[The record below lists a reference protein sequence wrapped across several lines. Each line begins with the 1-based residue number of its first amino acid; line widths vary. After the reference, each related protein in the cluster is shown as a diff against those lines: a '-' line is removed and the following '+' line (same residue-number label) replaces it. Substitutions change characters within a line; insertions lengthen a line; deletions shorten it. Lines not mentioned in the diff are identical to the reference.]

1 MEIEPLAGSSPAQT
15 TAGPA
20 EVNWTEVIRPRD
32 SLLSLRLGEV
42 WHYRD
47 LLWMFVVRDFVTFYK
62 QTILGPL
69 WFFIQPIFTTIVFT
83 VIFGRVAGIATDGI
97 PKPLFYLSGLILWN
111 YFADCFSSSSNT
123 FRANQGV
130 FGKVYFPRLV
140 APLSVV
146 ISRLLKLGIQLGLF
160 VAVYLAYVFRGT
172 ELHPS
177 AGLLLLPL
185 LITLMAG
192 LSLGFG
198 FIISSMTTK
207 YRDLAFLTGFGV
219 QLWMYATPI
228 IYPLSLVSEQYR
240 WWIVINPMTSV
251 VEGFRWGVFGESS
264 FQWTYLLYSVGF
276 TAVLLLLG
284 IIVFNKTEKNFMDTV

>member
-1 MEIEPLAGSSPAQT
+1 MPSE
-15 TAGPA
+15 
-20 EVNWTEVIRPRD
+20 NWTEIIRPRD

-42 WHYRD
+42 WRYRD
-47 LLWMFVVRDFVTFYK
+47 LLWMFVIRDFVTFYK

-83 VIFGRVAGIATDGI
+83 VIFGTVAGIKTDAI

-111 YFADCFSSSSNT
+111 YFADCLTASSNT

-140 APLSVV
+140 TPLAVV
-146 ISRLLKLGIQLGLF
+146 VSRLLKLCIQLALF
-160 VAVYLAYVFRGT
+160 VVIYLFYVCRDT
-172 ELHPS
+172 ELHPN
-177 AGLLLLPL
+177 AGILLLPIL
-185 LITLMAG
+185 VFFMAG

-198 FIISSMTTK
+198 FIITSMTTK
-207 YRDLAFLTGFGV
+207 YRDLAFLVGFGV

-228 IYPLSLVSEQYR
+228 IYPLSLVSEKYR
-240 WWIVINPMTSV
+240 WIMVLNPMTSV
-251 VEGFRWGVFGESS
+251 LEAFRWGVFGVSS
-264 FQWTYLLYSVGF
+264 FQWVYLLYSLGF
-276 TAVLLLLG
+276 MVCLLFLG

>member
-1 MEIEPLAGSSPAQT
+1 MPSE
-15 TAGPA
+15 
-20 EVNWTEVIRPRD
+20 NWTEIIRPRD

-42 WHYRD
+42 WRYRD
-47 LLWMFVVRDFVTFYK
+47 LLWMFVIRDFVTFYK

-83 VIFGRVAGIATDGI
+83 VIFGTVADIKTDAI

-111 YFADCFSSSSNT
+111 YFADCLTASSNT

-140 APLSVV
+140 TPLAVV
-146 ISRLLKLGIQLGLF
+146 VSRLLKLCIQLTLF
-160 VAVYLAYVFRGT
+160 VVIYLFYVCRDT
-172 ELHPS
+172 ELHPN
-177 AGLLLLPL
+177 AGILLLPIL
-185 LITLMAG
+185 VFFMAG

-198 FIISSMTTK
+198 FIITSMTTK
-207 YRDLAFLTGFGV
+207 YRDLAFLVGFGV

-228 IYPLSLVSEQYR
+228 IYPLSLVSEKYR
-240 WWIVINPMTSV
+240 WIMVLNPMTSV
-251 VEGFRWGVFGESS
+251 LEAFRWGVFGVSS
-264 FQWTYLLYSVGF
+264 FQWVYLLYSLGF
-276 TAVLLLLG
+276 MVCLLFLG